1 MKHALL
7 LLFVAA
13 SLAGFA
19 QKQAPLHLRNALIV
33 AQMNSQ
39 EDRFT
44 VEVLISELFS
54 SVKIPNAVSL
64 NMVKNGGDPQVLL
77 TDSLQKM
84 LAAKGI
90 NTMMLVSVRGY
101 DRKFQPSTQK
111 LTQVEDLASE
121 NLFSIY
127 KEDVSSVTLEFH
139 FYRDGQLVY
148 RDLIRVSGISSRDGM
163 IKKFRKKL
171 RKKLFKDWR

>member
-1 MKHALL
+1 M
-7 LLFVAA
+7 
-13 SLAGFA
+13 
-19 QKQAPLHLRNALIV
+19 RNALIV
-33 AQMNSQ
+33 GHMNSQ

-77 TDSLQKM
+77 TDSLQKI
-84 LAAKGI
+84 LAARGI
-90 NTMMLVSVRGY
+90 NTVMLVSVRGY
-101 DRKFQPSTQK
+101 DRKFQPSTQQM
-111 LTQVEDLASE
+111 TEAEDLATE

-127 KEDVSSVTLEFH
+127 KEDISSVTLEFH
-139 FYRDGQLVY
+139 FYRDGKLVY
-148 RDLIRVSGISSRDGM
+148 RDLLRITGISSREGM
-163 IKKFRKKL
+163 VKKFRKKL